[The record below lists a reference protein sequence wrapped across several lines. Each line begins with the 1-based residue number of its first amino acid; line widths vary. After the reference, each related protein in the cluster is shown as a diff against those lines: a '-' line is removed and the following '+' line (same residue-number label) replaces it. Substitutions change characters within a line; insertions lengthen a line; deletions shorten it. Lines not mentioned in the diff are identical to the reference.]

1 MKLSL
6 LDKLNL
12 ESDGTKI
19 QLKEKLKKVKKL
31 KKNKTL

>member
-19 QLKEKLKKVKKL
+19 QLKEKLKKLKI